1 MANLADTVKAL
12 DASRQE
18 LQQLTQS
25 GPVATRDDVMLARKH
40 RDLSWQLI
48 QATYVQGTMSEHA
61 D

>member
-1 MANLADTVKAL
+1 MADLADTVKAL

-40 RDLSWQLI
+40 RDLGWQLI